1 MGLSLYGLEPVAN
14 LPLLASWW
22 VQYLRRLAGL
32 VMTPLGAVGI
42 KKPKRGFGFCLML
55 CALLQGADALA
66 GQGIGVS
73 RAAEGAQAFHQ
84 FVQRSL

>member
-1 MGLSLYGLEPVAN
+1 MVGSVF
-14 LPLLASWW
+14 
-22 VQYLRRLAGL
+22 
-32 VMTPLGAVGI
+32 TPLGGAGI
-42 KKPKRGFGFCLML
+42 YAAWRRRHKKKPKRGFGFYLML

-84 FVQRSL
+84 FVQCRL